1 VSSEVWTPLKLIQWT
16 EKHFAQKGITQPRL
30 EAELLLAHVLG
41 WQRIELYTRFEHAV
55 EPEALGQFR
64 DLVKRRAGREP
75 RQYLIGTD
83 NFYGLT
89 LKLDKRVL
97 IPRDE
102 TEHLVGEAL
111 KRVGQ
116 DESGTMVDLCTGS
129 GAVAVAVASERKGLR
144 VLACDVSADALE
156 VARSNVAGLGL
167 GAQVEVRL
175 GDLFEAVPGELKGT
189 VDLITANPPYV
200 GEGEMDGLPPEVAQY
215 EPRLALVAGTT
226 GLEVIE
232 RIVRE
237 AGAWLKAGGH
247 LLMEIGQGQAK
258 AVRELVS
265 KSMGMEMVGV
275 VRDYGKVER
284 VVIAR
289 REGNHG

>member
-200 GEGEMDGLPPEVAQY
+200 GVGEMDGLPPEVAQ
-215 EPRLALVAGTT
+215 
-226 GLEVIE
+226 
-232 RIVRE
+232 
-237 AGAWLKAGGH
+237 
-247 LLMEIGQGQAK
+247 
-258 AVRELVS
+258 
-265 KSMGMEMVGV
+265 
-275 VRDYGKVER
+275 
-284 VVIAR
+284 
-289 REGNHG
+289 